1 MKDDERF
8 YWFVKLHMK
17 WLSERIGEERC
28 RKIVVFVWD
37 WIVPPVVSVIT
48 STIIVRLWLR

>member
-8 YWFVKLHMK
+8 NWFVKLHMK

-28 RKIVVFVWD
+28 RKIGVLVWD

-48 STIIVRLWLR
+48 STIIVRLWLG

>member
-1 MKDDERF
+1 MKDDKRF

-17 WLSERIGEERC
+17 GLSERIGEERC

-48 STIIVRLWLR
+48 STIIVRLWLG